1 MLGKALLKS
10 HFGCSANNNACEGG
24 QEGNRRAV
32 RCAIKMR
39 EDRWERGRGDTSEMS

>member
-1 MLGKALLKS
+1 MLGKVLFS
-10 HFGCSANNNACEGG
+10 HFGCSANSNGCEGE

-39 EDRWERGRGDTSEMS
+39 RLGGRGEGVTLVK